1 MKDQIKYAIQELTN
15 SGFKLIPKE
24 NGREGVDFIVKT
36 DNGNTHELY
45 LQAIDVEKIKSI
57 SILKSA
63 LGNPKDN
70 LWIALVLSMDDI
82 DMLYLIPSNQL
93 AKPDDYIFFD
103 SNQGELLSH
112 FSSWIIKI
120 FSKGIKDVLNEY
132 QFLNQVKNLI

>member
-15 SGFKLIPKE
+15 SDFKLIPKE

-103 SNQGELLSH
+103 SNQGEHLSH

-132 QFLNQVKNLI
+132 QFLNQVKNII